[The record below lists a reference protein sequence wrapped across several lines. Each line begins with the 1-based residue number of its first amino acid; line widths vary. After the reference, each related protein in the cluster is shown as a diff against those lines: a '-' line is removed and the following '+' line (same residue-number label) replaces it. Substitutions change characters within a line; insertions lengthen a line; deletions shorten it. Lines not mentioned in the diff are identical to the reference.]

1 VSKDVNI
8 ETVAFDERDEVIVDK
23 IGQAVRLAMKARED
37 VQNALAEAIDSSSTF
52 GYELGVLDERHRVLD
67 AMREVLDQKQYAD
80 LYKKVENG

>member
-1 VSKDVNI
+1 MSKDVDI
-8 ETVAFDERDEVIVDK
+8 EATAFDERDEVIVSK
-23 IGQAVRLAMKARED
+23 IGQAIRQAMKSRED

-67 AMREVLDQKQYAD
+67 LMREVLDQKQYAD

>member
-1 VSKDVNI
+1 MSKDVNI

>member
-1 VSKDVNI
+1 MSKDIDI
-8 ETVAFDERDEVIVDK
+8 EAIAFDEKDEVIVDK
-23 IGQAVRLAMKARED
+23 IGQAVRQAMKARED